1 MSEMQTAPAGSTA
14 GSAVD
19 VPSCT
24 PRFTYTDCL
33 TGKAGAPADKLGKLV
48 FQVLMVGGMVSI
60 MATFNGVRHLGLDF
74 FVHFH
79 WFYPLVFTV
88 AFLLRLALANRLV
101 DAAIPRFI
109 LPRFQGI
116 ARGVAITVLNVCV
129 MAPLMAALVTL
140 LLMGPA
146 NFWGQFADSLPI
158 SMAVATIVNFFVVGP
173 VVKLLY
179 YNAISST
186 ANGMRFLR
194 FVQDNAMPWLLISN
208 S

>member
-1 MSEMQTAPAGSTA
+1 MSKMQTVPTA
-14 GSAVD
+14 SSAEAAVD
-19 VPSCT
+19 ASVRA
-24 PRFTYTDCL
+24 PRFTYIDCL
-33 TGKAGAPADKLGKLV
+33 TGRAGAPADKLGKLV

-88 AFLLRLALANRLV
+88 AFLLRLAIANRLA

-109 LPRFQGI
+109 LPHFQGV
-116 ARGVAITVLNVCV
+116 ARGVAITVLNVCI

-140 LLMGPA
+140 LLVGPA
-146 NFWGQFADSLPI
+146 NFWGRFADSLLI
-158 SMAVATIVNFFVVGP
+158 SMVVATIVNFFVVGP
-173 VVKLLY
+173 AVKLLY

-186 ANGMRFLR
+186 ANGMKFLR